1 MDRSATL
8 TDGSHLV
15 TQQSWQVFTERCD
28 AASCRSCGQ
37 STLKPVLDL
46 GKMPLADGLLNDAQ
60 LAEHENRYPLELAF
74 CSNCAL
80 VQILETVPPEI
91 LFGHDYPY
99 FSSFSDALLA
109 HSRDNALDLIE
120 RRNLEPGEGC
130 LVVELAS
137 NDGYL
142 LKNFVEKG
150 INVLGIDPAPGPA
163 KAAEEIGVPT
173 LCDFFTENLAGKLAN
188 EGKQADVI
196 IANNVLA
203 HVADT
208 NGFVRG
214 IRTLLKDGGAAVIE
228 VPYVRELIE
237 HGEFDTIYHEHL
249 CYFSVCA
256 LDALFRQN
264 GLFLNDVKPLAI
276 HGGSLR
282 LYVEKHER
290 PSPVILEMLSEER
303 ALGLDRYEYFKN
315 FSERVLDIRSEMQ
328 TLLNDL
334 REQGKTIAGYG
345 AAAKGAIMLNF
356 IGAGTDV
363 IDYVVDRNVHKQG
376 LHMPGTHQPI
386 PDPARILQEMP
397 DYVVILPWNFKD
409 EIMSQ
414 QQEYRDKGGQF
425 IIPIPKPHVV

>member
-1 MDRSATL
+1 MTE
-8 TDGSHLV
+8 
-15 TQQSWQVFTERCD
+15 QSWAEFTKRCD
-28 AASCRSCGQ
+28 AASCRSCGG
-37 STLKPVLDL
+37 STLLPVLDL
-46 GKMPLADGLLNDAQ
+46 GKMPLADGLLTKDQ
-60 LAEHENRYPLELAF
+60 LSQPENTYPLEVAF
-74 CSNCAL
+74 CSKCAL

-109 HSRDNALDLIE
+109 HSRENALDLIA
-120 RRNLEPGEGC
+120 RRDLSSKQDC

-142 LKNFVEKG
+142 LKNFVEQG
-150 INVLGIDPAPGPA
+150 IHVLGIDPAPGPA
-163 KAAEEIGVPT
+163 KSAEEIGVPT
-173 LCDFFTENLAGKLAN
+173 LCDFFTEDLAHRLSA

-214 IRTLLKDGGAAVIE
+214 VRALLKDGGVVVIE

-264 GLFLNDVKPLAI
+264 GLFLNDVKTLSI

-290 PSPVILEMLSEER
+290 PSPVILEMLSEEK
-303 ALGLDRYEYFKN
+303 ALGLDRYEYYKN
-315 FSERVLDIRSEMQ
+315 FSERVQEIRNEMQ
-328 TLLNDL
+328 ALLKDL
-334 REQGKTIAGYG
+334 RSQGQTIAGYG
-345 AAAKGAIMLNF
+345 AAAKGAIMLNY

-376 LHMPGTHQPI
+376 LYMPGTRQPI
-386 PDPARILQEMP
+386 PGPDRILKDMP
-397 DYVVILPWNFKD
+397 DNVVILPWNFKD

-414 QQEYRDKGGQF
+414 QQEYRDKGGRF
-425 IIPIPKPHVV
+425 IIPIPMPHIV

>member
-1 MDRSATL
+1 MKITFADSAKADIVAFIVNE
-8 TDGSHLV
+8 DGGLP
-15 TQQSWQVFTERCD
+15 E
-28 AASCRSCGQ
+28 AA
-37 STLKPVLDL
+37 TALD
-46 GKMPLADGLLNDAQ
+46 KETDGLLSEALSGGRFTGKKDQ
-60 LAEHENRYPLELAF
+60 Q
-74 CSNCAL
+74 AL
-80 VQILETVPPEI
+80 VVLPKGADFRRAVLIGGGKPKKRDARVLEGLGANLVK
-91 LFGHDYPY
+91 
-99 FSSFSDALLA
+99 S
-109 HSRDNALDLIE
+109 NA
-120 RRNLEPGEGC
+120 
-130 LVVELAS
+130 AS
-137 NDGYL
+137 
-142 LKNFVEKG
+142 
-150 INVLGIDPAPGPA
+150 
-163 KAAEEIGVPT
+163 
-173 LCDFFTENLAGKLAN
+173 
-188 EGKQADVI
+188 
-196 IANNVLA
+196 
-203 HVADT
+203 
-208 NGFVRG
+208 GFK
-214 IRTLLKDGGAAVIE
+214 T
-228 VPYVRELIE
+228 
-237 HGEFDTIYHEHL
+237 
-249 CYFSVCA
+249 
-256 LDALFRQN
+256 
-264 GLFLNDVKPLAI
+264 LAI

>member
-1 MDRSATL
+1 MA
-8 TDGSHLV
+8 
-15 TQQSWQVFTERCD
+15 QQSWEEFTKRCD
-28 AASCRSCGQ
+28 AASCRSCGE

-46 GKMPLADGLLNDAQ
+46 GKMPLADGLLTEAQ
-60 LAEHENRYPLELAF
+60 LSKPENTYPLEVAF
-74 CSNCAL
+74 CSKCTL
-80 VQILETVPPEI
+80 VQILETVPPEV

-109 HSRDNALDLIE
+109 HSRENALDLID
-120 RRNLEPGEGC
+120 RRSLSGEQDC

-142 LKNFVEKG
+142 LKNFVEQG
-150 INVLGIDPAPGPA
+150 IKVLGIDPAPGPA
-163 KAAEEIGVPT
+163 KAAEEIGVST
-173 LCDFFTENLAGKLAN
+173 LCDFFTEQLADRLAA
-188 EGKQADVI
+188 EGSQADVI

-214 IRTLLKDGGAAVIE
+214 VRTLLKDEGVAVIE

-264 GLFLNDVKPLAI
+264 GLFLNDVKTLSI

-290 PSPVILEMLSEER
+290 PSPVIIEMLSEEK
-303 ALGLDRYEYFKN
+303 ALGLDRYEYYKN
-315 FSERVLDIRSEMQ
+315 FSERVRQIRDEMQ
-328 TLLNDL
+328 TLLKDL
-334 REQGKTIAGYG
+334 RNQGKTIAGYG
-345 AAAKGAIMLNF
+345 AAAKGAIMLNY
-356 IGAGTDV
+356 IGADSDT

-376 LHMPGTHQPI
+376 LFMPGTHQPI
-386 PDPARILQEMP
+386 PDPDRIAQEMP
-397 DYVVILPWNFKD
+397 DYVVILPWNFKN

-414 QQEYRDKGGQF
+414 QQTYRDNGGQF
-425 IIPIPKPHVV
+425 IVPIPKPHVV

>member
-1 MDRSATL
+1 MDRTATL
-8 TDGSHLV
+8 TDGSDLV
-15 TQQSWQVFTERCD
+15 AQQSWEEFTTRCD
-28 AASCRSCGQ
+28 AASCRSCGG
-37 STLKPVLDL
+37 STLLPVLDL
-46 GKMPLADGLLNDAQ
+46 GKMPLADGLLTKEQ
-60 LAEHENRYPLELAF
+60 LSQPENTYPLELAF
-74 CSNCAL
+74 CSKCAL

-109 HSRDNALDLIE
+109 HSRENALDLID
-120 RRNLEPGEGC
+120 RRNLEGGDDC

-163 KAAEEIGVPT
+163 KAAEKIGVTT
-173 LCDFFTENLAGKLAN
+173 LCDFFTEELASKLAT

-214 IRTLLKDGGAAVIE
+214 VRTMLKDSGVAVIE

-264 GLFLNDVKPLAI
+264 GLFLNDVKPLSI

-282 LYVEKHER
+282 LYIEKHER
-290 PSPVILEMLSEER
+290 PSPVIIEMLSEEK

-315 FSERVLDIRSEMQ
+315 FSERVREIRNEMQ
-328 TLLNDL
+328 VLLKDL
-334 REQGKTIAGYG
+334 RDKGQSIAGYG
-345 AAAKGAIMLNF
+345 AAAKGAIMLNY

-376 LHMPGTHQPI
+376 LYMPGTHQPI
-386 PDPARILQEMP
+386 PDPDRIAKEMP

-414 QQEYRDKGGQF
+414 QQEFRDNGGRF
-425 IIPIPKPHVV
+425 IIPIPKPYVV